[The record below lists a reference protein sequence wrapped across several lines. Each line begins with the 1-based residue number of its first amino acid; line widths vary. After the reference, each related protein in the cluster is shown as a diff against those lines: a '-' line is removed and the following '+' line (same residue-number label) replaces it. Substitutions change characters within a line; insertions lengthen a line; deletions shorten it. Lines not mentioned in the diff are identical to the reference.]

1 MRNPLYN
8 CIHHC
13 FHAEINSQRDLKS
26 FPGSHL
32 TKTQLFFVQ
41 VSKWIKTADLSK
53 LEHAAYNGRG
63 NFMRG
68 RTAWNEEIRQFLQTV
83 PNVMV
88 RT

>member
-1 MRNPLYN
+1 M
-8 CIHHC
+8 
-13 FHAEINSQRDLKS
+13 
-26 FPGSHL
+26 
-32 TKTQLFFVQ
+32 Q

-88 RT
+88 RI